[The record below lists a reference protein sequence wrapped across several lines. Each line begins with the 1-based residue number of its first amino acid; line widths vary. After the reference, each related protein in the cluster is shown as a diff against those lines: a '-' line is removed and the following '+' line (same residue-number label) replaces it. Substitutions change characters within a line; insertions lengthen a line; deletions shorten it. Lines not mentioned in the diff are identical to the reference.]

1 VWPLDHSHCVLTRSP
16 SLLTP
21 PRCSKFQPVAQF
33 DASKRS
39 CAASLASHNA
49 RRRRDD
55 TQGSRKSPP
64 SGPSP
69 TREVA
74 REDTASALHG
84 HVEGDGSAVPRLGG
98 VGCPALEAFIN
109 GSVLDMADWL
119 NAQDAYPVVSSAA
132 SPADSAR
139 QPSAASAAAEAMAV
153 DAYTLHLKLGNAHA
167 VEDVPLDSLLPEL
180 ELQLPGLGPMSV
192 ASRYG
197 CVLLSFD
204 GLAPAAAAPGAR
216 TASPQVLAD
225 ALAKVL
231 RARKLGALVPGSSVL
246 LFSDARPAPA
256 GAPLLVTA
264 DDAAAAAAAGHPPAA
279 WLPLAAGWLGR
290 VPAPLQGL
298 VPGAVLL
305 QPTPDGGATVMLEL
319 GAALGVRAEGDGGVE
334 VATSVH
340 ARAQGLTLAQE
351 VRSTQLRVTLP
362 AGVASQECLTLL
374 LEAQEERRWPGG
386 GAPSTSLSR
395 PLAILACRDAAVAA
409 QVAATCAFLAQAG
422 IGAAARRERASMDA
436 VLRACGDAFC
446 PDAPL
451 AVCVASAKACLVL
464 GWDALLLALLQA
476 QHLSPVSRGALVL
489 AGMAH
494 MRTGRPVSGPCA
506 SVVHACALQLW
517 PDSAPAAA
525 ASLLVA
531 SEREGISIPELAT
544 ETALVAASA
553 QEDDGGAAQVLRSL
567 ELLLQQGQSSPW
579 HQAHVA
585 AAAGRGEESEALELG
600 PATARE
606 AFYLAGATTNVPTA
620 RIYLLFVLSLDV
632 FGHVRRL
639 ALRRAGPLLP
649 GELATM
655 TRVLTTEETMRAYF
669 YYDAWTFMPN
679 TLALL
684 LLLLPPAASRARRFY
699 LRNATALFSAHC
711 FLTYILNHV
720 LFELYWRRWL
730 AVPAA
735 AGLLPRWWSAGQLNI
750 TASAAIAPMPAAPLC
765 VLLALRAALMF
776 TPAAWSLWP
785 QGQPLL
791 GGGRWWALSQARAN
805 AVLTLLLCA
814 RLLRNERRHF
824 ASWRH
829 TRAVRAAKDA

>member
-1 VWPLDHSHCVLTRSP
+1 MGPPLRS
-16 SLLTP
+16 
-21 PRCSKFQPVAQF
+21 RCSKFQPVAQF

-49 RRRRDD
+49 RRRRDEA
-55 TQGSRKSPP
+55 QGSRKSPP

-84 HVEGDGSAVPRLGG
+84 HVGEDDGSAVPRLGG

-109 GSVLDMADWL
+109 GGVLDIADWL
-119 NAQDAYPVVSSAA
+119 SAQYAYSAGP
-132 SPADSAR
+132 SPADSAQ
-139 QPSAASAAAEAMAV
+139 QPSAASAAAEAAAV
-153 DAYTLHLKLGNAHA
+153 DAYTVHLKLGNAHS
-167 VEDVPLDSLLPEL
+167 VEDVPVDSLLPEL
-180 ELQLPGLGPMSV
+180 ELLLPGLGPMCV

-204 GLAPAAAAPGAR
+204 GLAPAAAALGAR
-216 TASPQVLAD
+216 TASPHVVAD
-225 ALAKVL
+225 ALARVL

-246 LFSDARPAPA
+246 LFSDARPSPA

-305 QPTPDGGATVMLEL
+305 QPTPDGGATVTLEL
-319 GAALGVRAEGDGGVE
+319 GTLLGVASEGDGGVE

-351 VRSTQLRVTLP
+351 PLGRSSAQLRVTLP
-362 AGVASQECLTLL
+362 AGLAGQGCFTLL

-395 PLAILACRDAAVAA
+395 SLAILACQDAEVAA
-409 QVAATCAFLAQAG
+409 QVAATCAPLARAG
-422 IGAAARRERASMDA
+422 GGAAARRERASMDA

-451 AVCVASAKACLVL
+451 AVAVAAAKACLVL

-489 AGMAH
+489 ACMAH
-494 MRTGRPVSGPCA
+494 MRRSRPVSGPCA

-544 ETALVAASA
+544 EAALLAATA
-553 QEDDGGAAQVLRSL
+553 QRDDGGAAQVLRAL
-567 ELLLQQGQSSPW
+567 QLLLQQGQSSPW
-579 HQAHVA
+579 HHAHVA
-585 AAAGRGEESEALELG
+585 ATAGRGEVEEALQLG
-600 PATARE
+600 PATERE
-606 AFYLAGATTNVPTA
+606 AFNAMCAAANVPTA

-632 FGHVRRL
+632 IGYVRRL
-639 ALRRAGPLLP
+639 ALRRASLP
-649 GELATM
+649 ILPSELVTL
-655 TRVLTTEETMRAYF
+655 TRVMTTEETMRAHF
-669 YYDAWTFMPN
+669 YHDAWTFMPN

-699 LRNATALFSAHC
+699 IRNATALFTVHC
-711 FLTYILNHV
+711 VTTYLLNHM
-720 LFELYWRRWL
+720 LFELYVRRWL

-735 AGLLPRWWSAGQLNI
+735 AALLPRWWSIGQLNI
-750 TASAAIAPMPAAPLC
+750 TASAATAPMPAAPLC

-776 TPAAWSLWP
+776 APAAWSLWP
-785 QGQPLL
+785 TGQPLL
-791 GGGRWWALSQARAN
+791 GGNSWWALSQARAN
-805 AVLTLLLCA
+805 AVLTLLLCV

-824 ASWRH
+824 ASWRYA
-829 TRAVRAAKDA
+829 RAVRAAKDA